1 MSPMFR
7 ARGKLL
13 GESAER
19 KQNFSNLT
27 YKNSITRQAIGG

>member
-13 GESAER
+13 GENAER
-19 KQNFSNLT
+19 KQDFFLSLT
-27 YKNSITRQAIGG
+27 RLAIEARMSRQ